1 MTKVKS
7 RGAQGG
13 GSIRKRP
20 DGRWEAR
27 YTTGFD
33 PKTGRQIQRSIYGK
47 TQKEVRQKLN
57 QVTAEIDSGDYLE
70 PSGMKL
76 RDWLDSWMAD
86 YSGDKKYSTMKHYR
100 AACETH
106 IKPHLGDVP
115 LSKLNAVMVQK
126 FYNSLSHPEDGEK
139 ALSPKTVKNVHG
151 ILSKAMSQAVRNGL
165 IKFNPCEGAVLPKVS
180 KRR

>member
-47 TQKEVRQKLN
+47 TQ
-57 QVTAEIDSGDYLE
+57 ADSGFHQNLQR
-70 PSGMKL
+70 G
-76 RDWLDSWMAD
+76 R
-86 YSGDKKYSTMKHYR
+86 
-100 AACETH
+100 
-106 IKPHLGDVP
+106 I
-115 LSKLNAVMVQK
+115 
-126 FYNSLSHPEDGEK
+126 
-139 ALSPKTVKNVHG
+139 
-151 ILSKAMSQAVRNGL
+151 SQAL
-165 IKFNPCEGAVLPKVS
+165 
-180 KRR
+180 